1 MFLSPGRSGGSV
13 CRPGGSY
20 IPQAHVRDSGPVP
33 YAVRDPGYQHK
44 NEGGRPNSSAA
55 WSDCSQ
61 LSSPDREG
69 SFTIVDSGLGDSL
82 SVSTV
87 EVSLTPHSQ
96 HHPAM
101 LPMQLYP
108 LSQPLQVAFTASRTD
123 NFAPCNLD
131 QPIVFD
137 QLHSNLGEMY
147 DTRVGRFT
155 CPVNG
160 TYVFIFHILKLAITV
175 PLYINL
181 MRNEDVMVSAYA
193 NDGAPDHET
202 ASNHAILP
210 LFQGDQVWLR
220 LHRGAIY
227 GSTWKYSTFSG
238 FLLYQE

>member
-1 MFLSPGRSGGSV
+1 MTGIVASLNMQTETFCFPNFLCCTKVQLILYSFCILLFHV
-13 CRPGGSY
+13 CLHS
-20 IPQAHVRDSGPVP
+20 A
-33 YAVRDPGYQHK
+33 
-44 NEGGRPNSSAA
+44 AA
-55 WSDCSQ
+55 WSDSSHV
-61 LSSPDREG
+61 SSPDREG
-69 SFTIVDSGLGDSL
+69 AFTVVDSGHGESL
-82 SVSTV
+82 SVSTM
-87 EVSLTPHSQ
+87 EVPITAHGQQ
-96 HHPAM
+96 HTGF

-108 LSQPLQVAFTASRTD
+108 LSQPLRVAFTASRTA
-123 NFAPCNLD
+123 NFAPGNLD

-147 DTRVGRFT
+147 DAHIGRFT

-160 TYVFIFHILKLAITV
+160 TYVFIFNILKLAINV

-181 MRNEDVMVSAYA
+181 MCNEEVMVSAYA

-238 FLLYQE
+238 FMLYQN

>member
-1 MFLSPGRSGGSV
+1 M
-13 CRPGGSY
+13 
-20 IPQAHVRDSGPVP
+20 
-33 YAVRDPGYQHK
+33 
-44 NEGGRPNSSAA
+44 
-55 WSDCSQ
+55 
-61 LSSPDREG
+61 SSPDREG
-69 SFTIVDSGLGDSL
+69 AFTIVDSGHADSL
-82 SVSTV
+82 SVSTL
-87 EVSLTPHSQ
+87 EVPLTPHG
-96 HHPAM
+96 HHHTTL

-108 LSQPLQVAFTASRTD
+108 LSQPLRVAFTASRTA
-123 NFAPCNLD
+123 NFAPGNLD

-147 DTRVGRFT
+147 DTHIGRFT

-160 TYVFIFHILKLAITV
+160 TYVFIFHILKLAINV

-181 MRNEDVMVSAYA
+181 MRNEEVMVSAYA

-238 FLLYQE
+238 FLLYQD